1 MDIAIFLLNNTA
13 SYSKE
18 SSVDKLYVF
27 NFAIC
32 NSKLNFFLFSPTIFL
47 TSQKNISPLGSPNLF
62 ARRQAFAAIRRR
74 TQWIKRKI
82 NGRENEKR
90 RCCASNQ
97 GIYAANSLSH
107 LIKKSREQWKLG
119 NIRLHMAKINTYDFL
134 SIHTHLYILV

>member
-1 MDIAIFLLNNTA
+1 MMDIAIFLLNNTA

-74 TQWIKRKI
+74 TQWINRMI
-82 NGRENEKR
+82 NGKENK
-90 RCCASNQ
+90 N
-97 GIYAANSLSH
+97 GANAPAIKEFIQPMHSL
-107 LIKKSREQWKLG
+107 IQ
-119 NIRLHMAKINTYDFL
+119 
-134 SIHTHLYILV
+134 